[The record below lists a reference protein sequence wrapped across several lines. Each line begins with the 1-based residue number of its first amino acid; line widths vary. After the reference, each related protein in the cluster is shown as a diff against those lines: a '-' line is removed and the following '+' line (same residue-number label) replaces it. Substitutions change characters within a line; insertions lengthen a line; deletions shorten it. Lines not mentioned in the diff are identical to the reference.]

1 MADLVPSDSV
11 KAEAEALNFVR
22 EAGRVRVQGDLLRNV
37 IESLT
42 DFSLPMP
49 DGQTPGTR
57 LEIALGAVGRID
69 TAGLAFLLGW
79 QVEAEAQSVAVRYT
93 HPPKAMR
100 AMMLVYDLEDWMVV
114 EGVS

>member
-1 MADLVPSDSV
+1 MANPSGPDLPGSP
-11 KAEAEALNFVR
+11 AEALRFVR
-22 EAGRVRVQGDLLRNV
+22 EAGRVRVQGDLLRSS
-37 IESLT
+37 IESLG

-49 DGQTPGTR
+49 DGQTPSTR
-57 LEIALGAVGRID
+57 LEIALGSVGRID

-79 QVEAEAQSVAVRYT
+79 QAEAAAQSVTVRYT

-100 AMMLVYDLEDWMVV
+100 AMMLVYDLDDWMVV

>member
-1 MADLVPSDSV
+1 MADWGAPDS
-11 KAEAEALNFVR
+11 ASRAEALRFVQ
-22 EAGRVRVQGDLLRNV
+22 EAGRVRVQGDLLRSS

-42 DFSLPMP
+42 DLSLPMP

-57 LEIALGAVGRID
+57 LEIALGAVRRID

-79 QVEAEAQSVAVRYT
+79 QAKAAAQSVTVRYT

-100 AMMLVYDLEDWMVV
+100 AMMRVYDLDDWMVV
-114 EGVS
+114 EGV

>member
-1 MADLVPSDSV
+1 MADSTVAP
-11 KAEAEALNFVR
+11 AEALRFVR
-22 EAGRVRVQGDLLRNV
+22 EAGKVRVQGDLLRSA
-37 IESLT
+37 IESLS
-42 DFSLPMP
+42 DFALPMP

-57 LEIALGAVGRID
+57 LEIALGGVGRID

-79 QVEAEAQSVAVRYT
+79 QAEAAAQSVTVRYT

-100 AMMLVYDLEDWMVV
+100 AMMLVYDLDDWMVV

>member
-1 MADLVPSDSV
+1 MADSSSLDSSSV
-11 KAEAEALNFVR
+11 QAEALRFVR
-22 EAGRVRVQGDLLRNV
+22 EAGRVRVQGDLLRAS
-37 IESLT
+37 IESLS

-57 LEIALGAVGRID
+57 LEIALGSVGLID

-79 QVEAEAQSVAVRYT
+79 QAEATAQSVTVRYT

-100 AMMLVYDLEDWMVV
+100 AMMRVYDLDDWMVV

>member
-1 MADLVPSDSV
+1 MADSVLPDSTSTP
-11 KAEAEALNFVR
+11 AEALRFVR
-22 EAGRVRVQGDLLRNV
+22 EAGKVRVQGDLLRSS
-37 IESLT
+37 IESLS
-42 DFSLPMP
+42 DFTLPMP

-79 QVEAEAQSVAVRYT
+79 QAEAAAQSVTVRYT

-100 AMMLVYDLEDWMVV
+100 AMMLVYDLDDWMVV

>member
-1 MADLVPSDSV
+1 MANLAKHHLSQTQVEP
-11 KAEAEALNFVR
+11 LRFVR
-22 EAGRVRVQGDLLRNV
+22 EPGRVRVQGDLLRTA
-37 IESLT
+37 IESIT

-49 DGQTPGTR
+49 DGQASGKG
-57 LEIALGAVGRID
+57 LEIALGAVRHID

-79 QVEAEAQSVAVRYT
+79 QAEAAAQSVTVRYT

-100 AMMLVYDLEDWMVV
+100 AMMLVYDLDDWMIV